1 MSELIIFLIV
11 ALVVAF
17 FTMGAFNIHPVVG
30 IIVIL
35 ICAGFWFTVL
45 GAFGFLG

>member
-1 MSELIIFLIV
+1 MEEKIIFLII
-11 ALVVAF
+11 ALVVAY
-17 FTMGAFNIHPVVG
+17 FTMGAFNIHPIVG

-45 GAFGFLG
+45 GAFGLLG